1 MSGWIKIDR
10 SIRNNWVW
18 DCEFSYGQAWVDL
31 ILNAAHRDGSAMIKS
46 QVIKYKRGDQLR
58 SELTLSTD
66 WRWSRGKVRRFLKN
80 LENDGMIVQQK
91 GHLTTIISI
100 CNYDTFQLG
109 LIDSGTTDSTPDGT
123 TDGHLAVHRQECKE
137 LKKVKN
143 NNKTD
148 TPLAML
154 MSMGV
159 DEQLAKDWLKT
170 RKEKK
175 LAPTQTAFNSVERE
189 AKKAGISFNDAVA
202 IAAEEGW
209 GGFKVKWLENIG
221 GNNGKG
227 RGDNQQGHRPRKTT
241 GEINDDWFDGI
252 KNL

>member
-80 LENDGMIVQQK
+80 LENEGMIVQQK

-100 CNYDTFQLG
+100 CNYDTFQLS
-109 LIDSGTTDSTPDGT
+109 LIDNSTTDSTPDGT
-123 TDGHLAVHRQECKE
+123 PYGHLAVHRQECKE
-137 LKKVKN
+137 PKKVKN
-143 NNKTD
+143 NNISKIPFND
-148 TPLAML
+148 FYSKYPVKKSKA
-154 MSMGV
+154 
-159 DEQLAKDWLKT
+159 AA
-170 RKEKK
+170 EKK
-175 LAPTQTAFNSVERE
+175 WNSMSTEKQQQAIDGLAGYMKANDPNYYVHPSTYLNGERWE
-189 AKKAGISFNDAVA
+189 DKPFSPVSAPEVKR
-202 IAAEEGW
+202 
-209 GGFKVKWLENIG
+209 KVL
-221 GNNGKG
+221 
-227 RGDNQQGHRPRKTT
+227 
-241 GEINDDWFDGI
+241 
-252 KNL
+252 